1 MPPSTRRPATALAC
15 APLLALLAACTA
27 SDRPDAGAWAGT
39 VDTLP
44 DGRVLVRNASAPR
57 VAWTLEERTRIGSLD
72 APGPT
77 LFGQIAGLHLD
88 EEGGVWVLDGQ
99 ALEVRSFGA
108 DGTFL
113 RAFGRE
119 GQGPGELSQA
129 AGLAADGEG
138 TLWVMNWGNA
148 RYTGFD
154 PLTGAVR
161 REARRALSFASFP
174 WPGAFEGGSRLL
186 DIGLDAGG
194 EPAILRLD
202 TLFLPTDTL
211 ALPRPADGD
220 RIVWR
225 RDGLTVASFVEP
237 FAPQPAWAPR
247 PAGGIVLGE
256 GGAYRLHRIG
266 FDGDTTMTIEVARE
280 RVAVSAAERD
290 SALAVLGELSAM
302 LGGATADRTPT
313 PRAFKPAHGPLFVDD
328 EDRTWVWADLPDG
341 SGPVWDV
348 FDAQGRL
355 QGHVRVPVP
364 PSFLRPHV
372 RGGRLA
378 VATQVRGFPEV
389 VVYALVPV
397 EGEG

>member
-1 MPPSTRRPATALAC
+1 M
-15 APLLALLAACTA
+15 
-27 SDRPDAGAWAGT
+27 
-39 VDTLP
+39 
-44 DGRVLVRNASAPR
+44 LVRNASAPH

-72 APGPT
+72 EPGPA

-88 EEGGVWVLDGQ
+88 GEGAVWVLDGQ
-99 ALEVRSFGA
+99 ALEVRSFGP
-108 DGTFL
+108 DGIFL
-113 RAFGRE
+113 RAFGGE

-129 AGLAADGEG
+129 AGLAADGDG

-154 PLTGAVR
+154 PRTGEVR
-161 REARRALSFASFP
+161 GEARRALSFASFP
-174 WPGAFEGGSRLL
+174 WPGAFVGGSRLL
-186 DIGLDAGG
+186 DLGLDARG
-194 EPAILRLD
+194 EPAIIRLD
-202 TLFLPTDTL
+202 SLFLPSDTL
-211 ALPRPADGD
+211 ALPQPADAD

-225 RDGLTVASFVEP
+225 RGSLTVASLVEP

-256 GGAYRLHRIG
+256 GGDYRLHRIG
-266 FDGDTTMTIEVARE
+266 FGGDTTLTIEVERE
-280 RVAVSAAERD
+280 RVGVSTAERD
-290 SALAVLGELSAM
+290 SAMAMFEEMAAM
-302 LGGATADRTPT
+302 LDGATADRTPT

-328 EDRTWVWADLPDG
+328 EDRIWVWAPLADG
-341 SGPVWDV
+341 SGPAWDV
-348 FDAQGRL
+348 FDAEGRIL
-355 QGHVRVPVP
+355 GQVRVPVP

-397 EGEG
+397 EGEGGR